1 MKTEA
6 TKKLL
11 LNKLLSIFIVFNL
24 TFGCAVNPVT
34 KKPEFIIVSES
45 QEIEMGRN
53 YYQNAIWDAEG
64 GGGEFKSPELTKYLE
79 QIVNRIHEKSH
90 RPNIPIKFAI
100 QNSSIPNAW
109 AIPGYVVIT
118 RGLLA
123 NLESEAEFAY
133 IMGHE
138 IGHISA
144 RHSAKQISYGFLA
157 QIGLVTASM
166 FLYGKD
172 YANLALEA
180 GALGSSLLLLK
191 YSRDDELEADRLGI
205 YYMTAI
211 GYKPENAISAHQNLE
226 KAVNKFLQSTGKGTR
241 ENSFLQ
247 ELLST
252 HPRNSIRVEE
262 LRKMEREF
270 TNYTLY
276 GDGTNKEVFLK
287 NTERLRLI
295 NRAYV
300 EHYDKAYNYFRQ
312 GNLTDAEKEL
322 NLALGIDQTQPAFY
336 TLKALIFMK
345 QGLYDLAKNYLKIAL
360 DLDKDYQPAIR
371 AQGFLSYSLKNYI
384 DSAKHF
390 ENAIKLYPGD
400 FTSHYYGGLSFFEL
414 GNYHKAKNY
423 FVNFAN
429 AFPKHPEIH
438 GYLGICY
445 EKLGDIKS
453 AMREYSLQVEI
464 APHNTIGKKA
474 QERLILLKKIVR

>member
-1 MKTEA
+1 MLKR
-6 TKKLL
+6 LL
-11 LNKLLSIFIVFNL
+11 VVLLIFNL
-24 TFGCAVNPVT
+24 TLSCAVNPVT
-34 KKPEFIIVSES
+34 KRTEFILISES

-53 YYQNAIWDAEG
+53 YYPNAIWDAEG

-79 QIVNRIHEKSH
+79 NIVNKIHEKSH
-90 RPNIPIKFAI
+90 RPNLPIKFAI

-123 NLESEAEFAY
+123 HLESEAEFAY

-144 RHSAKQISYGFLA
+144 RHSAKQTTYRFLT
-157 QIGLVTASM
+157 QIGLVTASII
-166 FLYGKD
+166 LSGKD
-172 YANLALEA
+172 YANLALET

-205 YYMTAI
+205 YYMTVI
-211 GYKPENAISAHQNLE
+211 GYKPENAIQAHLNLE
-226 KAVNKFLQSTGKGTR
+226 KAVNKYLQSTGQGSR
-241 ENSFLQ
+241 EHTFLQ

-252 HPRNSIRVEE
+252 HPRTSIRIEE
-262 LRKMEREF
+262 LKKMAQEF
-270 TNYTLY
+270 TNYSIY

-312 GNLTDAEKEL
+312 GNIKDAEKEL
-322 NLALGIDQTQPAFY
+322 DLALGIDQTQPAFY

-345 QGLYDLAKNYLKIAL
+345 KGLFDLADSYLKIAL
-360 DLDKDYQPAIR
+360 DLDKDYQPAIK
-371 AQGFLSYSLKNYI
+371 AKGFLSYSRKNYF
-384 DSAKHF
+384 DSARSF
-390 ENAIKLYPGD
+390 ENAIRLYPGD
-400 FTSHYYGGLSFFEL
+400 LISHYYGGLSFFEL
-414 GNYHKAKNY
+414 GNYLKAKNY
-423 FVNFAN
+423 FVNFAKY
-429 AFPKHPEIH
+429 FPKHPEIH

-445 EKLGDIKS
+445 EKLGDLKS
-453 AMREYSLQVEI
+453 AIREYTLQVEI

-474 QERLILLKKIVR
+474 QERLLLLQKIIR